1 MNKPKRQH
9 YIPQMILKGFA
20 DGGRRL
26 YCCDRTREKP
36 RIWDTIPKNVFLE
49 RYLYTQYDDSGK
61 ADESIEGDFSKL
73 EGAVSPIVDKII
85 DWSLKGLASRLGASE
100 KDLWL
105 RFLVHQR
112 RRTPDV
118 RPLVKE
124 NIETLITEIPDA
136 YEAHAG
142 RRLTPE
148 EHARIEQPDFL
159 ETAKRNAFPGFA
171 AATPRDDVLKMLR
184 NTSILT
190 LTIKNPKKNFVI
202 GSRPIDG
209 FHEWFPVHQKVA
221 VRLAPPASSDDLT
234 VLDDISEIRRINE
247 GIVKRSNFF
256 AGPSRQLVESLAL
269 PR

>member
-1 MNKPKRQH
+1 MNNPKRQH
-9 YIPQMILKGFA
+9 YIPQMILKRFA
-20 DGGRRL
+20 DDEGRL
-26 YCCDRTREKP
+26 YCCDRTLKEP
-36 RIWDTIPKNVFLE
+36 HIWRTKPKNVFLE
-49 RYLYTQYDDSGK
+49 TRLYTQYDDSGN

-85 DWSLKGLASRLGASE
+85 DWSLKGQASRLGTSE

-142 RRLTPE
+142 RHLTPE
-148 EHARIEQPDFL
+148 EHAQIEQPDFL

-190 LTIKNPKKNFVI
+190 LAVKNPKKNLVI
-202 GSRPIDG
+202 GSRSIDG
-209 FHEWFPVHQKVA
+209 FHDWFPVHKNVA
-221 VRLAPPASSDDLT
+221 VRLASPAGSDNLT

-247 GIVKRSNFF
+247 GIVKQSNFF

>member
-1 MNKPKRQH
+1 
-9 YIPQMILKGFA
+9 MILKRFA
-20 DGGRRL
+20 DGGGRL
-26 YCCDRTREKP
+26 YCCDQTGEKP
-36 RIWDTIPKNVFLE
+36 RIWRTIPKNVFLE
-49 RYLYTQYDDSGK
+49 THLYTQYEDNGK
-61 ADESIEGDFSKL
+61 ADESIEGNFSKL

-85 DWSLKGLASRLGASE
+85 DWSLKGQASRLGASE

-136 YEAHAG
+136 YEAYAG
-142 RRLTPE
+142 RHLTPE
-148 EHARIEQPDFL
+148 EHARNEQPDFF
-159 ETAKRNAFPGFA
+159 ETPKRNAFPVFA
-171 AATPRDDVLKMLR
+171 AATPRDHVLKMLR

-190 LTIKNPKKNFVI
+190 WAIKNPKKNFVI
-202 GSRPIDG
+202 GSRAIDG
-209 FHEWFPVHQKVA
+209 FHEWFPVHPKVA
-221 VRLAPPASSDDLT
+221 IRLAPPAGSDDLT
-234 VLDDISEIRRINE
+234 VLDDIWEVRRINE
-247 GIVKRSNFF
+247 GIARRSNFF